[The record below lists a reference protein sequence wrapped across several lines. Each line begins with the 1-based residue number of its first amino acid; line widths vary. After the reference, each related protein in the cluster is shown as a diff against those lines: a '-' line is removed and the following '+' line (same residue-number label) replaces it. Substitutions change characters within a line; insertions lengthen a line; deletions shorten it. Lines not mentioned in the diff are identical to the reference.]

1 MSSGMILGGLASLGG
16 IRSGPQATGQ
26 LATDI
31 EFDVGITHEQRLSVG
46 VDGNELNTAQPG
58 LDHSVDGVHPTAA
71 DTNDLY
77 NRQVVL
83 RCACHDRHSCPR
95 SRKEG

>member
-1 MSSGMILGGLASLGG
+1 MILRGLTPLGG
-16 IRSGPQATGQ
+16 IGPGAQTTGQ
-26 LATDI
+26 LAADV
-31 EFDVGITHEQRLSVG
+31 ELDVGVTHEQRLGGG
-46 VDGNELNTAQPG
+46 VHGDALDAAQPG
-58 LDHSVDGVHPTAA
+58 LDHPVDGVHSAAA

>member
-1 MSSGMILGGLASLGG
+1 MLFPYLGSNGASLQDADGRFTFASPEG
-16 IRSGPQATGQ
+16 EAAIGY
-26 LATDI
+26 L
-31 EFDVGITHEQRLSVG
+31 
-46 VDGNELNTAQPG
+46 VDLVNK
-58 LDHSVDGVHPTAA
+58 DHVAPSAA